1 MPNYSYISVDD
12 SGKEIKGKM
21 NANNPLDLETRLRD
35 LKLELVDYKAENV
48 SKKPGVRAGLKPKE
62 LVMFCVHMEELEKA
76 GVPIID
82 SLMDL
87 RDSAENAKLRD
98 LLTDLCE
105 FLKGGDQLSAALKKR
120 SDVFDE
126 LFVSLI
132 SAGEETGNI
141 GDAFGH
147 LSKHIK
153 WSNDFRRKI
162 KKAISYPIVLIV
174 VMLAVVTL
182 MMLFVVPQ
190 LTTFLQK
197 QGFDLPMHTRALI
210 ATANFFAD
218 YWWTVVFGIPLL
230 FVIFILTYRNNESFR
245 YKVDKLALRI
255 PGVGPVILKINL
267 ARFIKFFA
275 ITFSS
280 GLGILECMAIS
291 RKVVAN
297 RILREAVDIATQ
309 SISNGTRLADAVRE
323 TGAFPSLVSRMIK
336 VGEDSGNMES
346 ALANVNF
353 FYEREIDD
361 SVEAMVAM
369 IQPTLL
375 VVLGGILTWVIAAVF
390 GPIYASFSKMKF

>member
-1 MPNYSYISVDD
+1 
-12 SGKEIKGKM
+12 
-21 NANNPLDLETRLRD
+21 
-35 LKLELVDYKAENV
+35 
-48 SKKPGVRAGLKPKE
+48 
-62 LVMFCVHMEELEKA
+62 
-76 GVPIID
+76 
-82 SLMDL
+82 MDL

-98 LLTDLCE
+98 LLADLCE
-105 FLKGGDQLSAALKKR
+105 FLKAGDQLSAALKKR

-230 FVIFILTYRNNESFR
+230 FVIFILTYRN
-245 YKVDKLALRI
+245 
-255 PGVGPVILKINL
+255 
-267 ARFIKFFA
+267 
-275 ITFSS
+275 
-280 GLGILECMAIS
+280 
-291 RKVVAN
+291 
-297 RILREAVDIATQ
+297 
-309 SISNGTRLADAVRE
+309 RLQ
-323 TGAFPSLVSRMIK
+323 G
-336 VGEDSGNMES
+336 
-346 ALANVNF
+346 
-353 FYEREIDD
+353 
-361 SVEAMVAM
+361 
-369 IQPTLL
+369 
-375 VVLGGILTWVIAAVF
+375 
-390 GPIYASFSKMKF
+390 